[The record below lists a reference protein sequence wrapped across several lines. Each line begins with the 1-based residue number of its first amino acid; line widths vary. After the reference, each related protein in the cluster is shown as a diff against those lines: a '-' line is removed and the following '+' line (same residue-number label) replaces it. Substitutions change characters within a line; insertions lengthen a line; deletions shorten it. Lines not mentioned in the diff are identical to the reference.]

1 METRDG
7 KKDMNGFPVVK
18 HGSKTIQER
27 AGQKNLR
34 NMWDGKH
41 LT

>member
-27 AGQKNLR
+27 AGQKKSKEYVG
-34 NMWDGKH
+34 W
-41 LT
+41 